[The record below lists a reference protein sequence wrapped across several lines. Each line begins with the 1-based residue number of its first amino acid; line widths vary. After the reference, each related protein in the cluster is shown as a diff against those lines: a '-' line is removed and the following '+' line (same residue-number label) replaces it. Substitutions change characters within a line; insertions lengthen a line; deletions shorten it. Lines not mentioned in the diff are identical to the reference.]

1 MFNIIVLTVFQLNK
15 YEIYVNYLYFRY
27 KDHQNVNTL
36 PGFGAV
42 PGSKPRISISD
53 RDGSLIITVV
63 EKEDMGWYTCRP
75 SNGVGQDPEAGAYLN
90 ITCKWKLGQ
99 FQTVC

>member
-1 MFNIIVLTVFQLNK
+1 
-15 YEIYVNYLYFRY
+15 
-27 KDHQNVNTL
+27 VNTL
-36 PGFGAV
+36 PGFGAI

-53 RDGSLIITVV
+53 RDGSLIITIV

-90 ITCKWKLGQ
+90 ITCKLT
-99 FQTVC
+99 QTRSKVMTLEFGGHSPCLESDFL